1 MNLTSM
7 SEDTKCVR
15 KKEIENVKDWTCVQV
30 DVHRCVWRLKL
41 TLREKNNICNENY
54 HQILHCRTKGY

>member
-30 DVHRCVWRLKL
+30 NVHRCVYKCMC
-41 TLREKNNICNENY
+41 TGVC
-54 HQILHCRTKGY
+54 GG